1 MNKRL
6 KAIYSHI
13 SDGIGVVDVGTDH
26 GFIPTALAESGYAGK
41 IIASDINA
49 GPLECARRNAEE
61 AGVSDKIEFQL
72 CDGLDKCAPAEI
84 DTIVI
89 AGMGGDTICGILDRA
104 EWCIAPGYK
113 LILQPMSKSEILRF
127 WLINNGFQII
137 SEEYVCDGNLYQI
150 LAAEFGPFVRH
161 SDAELYTG
169 KYETVC
175 SDGLFPEYLDRLIE
189 RFEYQDRAMC
199 SGESGRDD
207 LRSQF
212 GRHILNEL
220 YEMRDRLEK
229 H

>member
-6 KAIYSHI
+6 KAISSHI
-13 SDGIGVVDVGTDH
+13 SDGTGVIDVGTDH
-26 GFIPTALAESGYAGK
+26 GYIPAALAEGGYTGK
-41 IIASDINA
+41 IIASDINE
-49 GPLECARRNAEE
+49 GPLESARRNAKET
-61 AGVSDKIEFQL
+61 GVLDQIDFML
-72 CDGLDKCAPAEI
+72 CDGLEKCDPSKI

-113 LILQPMSKSEILRF
+113 LILQPMTKAEILRF
-127 WLINNGFQII
+127 WLINNGFMII
-137 SEEYVCDGNLYQI
+137 SEEYIRDGNLYQI
-150 LAAEFGPFVRH
+150 LAAEFGPSVRY

-175 SDGLFPEYLDRLIE
+175 LDRLFPEYLEKLIG
-189 RFEYQDRAMC
+189 RFEYEDRAMK
-199 SGESGRDD
+199 SAETGRDD
-207 LRSQF
+207 LRLQF
-212 GRHILNEL
+212 GRQIINEL